1 MARVPRI
8 LTADR
13 GDAGTRLDLV
23 LRRHLADV
31 PSATRTRVQSWIEN
45 GRVSVNG
52 APVRRV
58 SARAAHGDVLTIVL
72 PASADRGA
80 SCGVMAAE
88 QINLDILYE
97 DDCVIALNK
106 PARRVMHPTCRH
118 PTGTVMN
125 ALLWY
130 ARAWP
135 APQRPSL
142 VQRLDKLTSGI
153 AIVAKSRAV
162 HAALQRTLT
171 SGRGEKDYV
180 AVVYGRVGMARGTI
194 DFRLGRD
201 RNDRRRMIASPSE
214 GAPSQTAFERLDSV
228 RAPRVGLSLLRCR
241 LLTGRMHQIRVHLA
255 ARGWPLVGDPV
266 YGQPRWLEIEDPD
279 LAATLRGFPRQALH
293 SWRIGL
299 THPVTRARL
308 VVEAPPPRDFLDLLG
323 ACGFREPHSTSVSG
337 TVAT

>member
-1 MARVPRI
+1 MVRI

-13 GDAGTRLDLV
+13 GDVGTRLDLV
-23 LRRHLADV
+23 LRRHLAGV
-31 PSATRTRVQSWIEN
+31 PAATRTRVQSWIES

-52 APVRRV
+52 AQVRRV
-58 SARAAHGDVLTIVL
+58 SARAADGDVLTVAL
-72 PASADRGA
+72 PAGADGGA
-80 SCGVMAAE
+80 SRSVMAAE
-88 QINLDILYE
+88 PIDLDIPYE
-97 DDCVIALNK
+97 DEYLLALNK
-106 PARRVMHPTCRH
+106 PAGRVMHPTYRH
-118 PTGTVMN
+118 PNGTVMN
-125 ALLWY
+125 ALMWH
-130 ARAWP
+130 AREWP

-171 SGRGEKDYV
+171 SGRSEKDYL
-180 AVVYGRVGMARGTI
+180 AVVYGRVRARGTI
-194 DFRLGRD
+194 DLRLGRD
-201 RNDRRRMIASPSE
+201 SNDRRRVTASASE
-214 GAPSQTAFERLDSV
+214 GAPSQTAFERLDRV
-228 RAPRVGLSLLRCR
+228 AAPRVGLSLLRCR

-299 THPVTRARL
+299 THPVTRVHL
-308 VVEAPPPRDFLDLLG
+308 ILEAPPPPDFLTLLG
-323 ACGFREPHSTSVSG
+323 ACGLRGPHFDSRLLQ
-337 TVAT
+337 